1 MPQLVEAALAWDPS
15 RSKGPALRLTV
26 GTVFQCHWNNRG
38 CPWVPELYKNASPPT
53 YVPFFY
59 YFKLLT
65 MNIYYVDAQ
74 EKCDV
79 VKH

>member
-1 MPQLVEAALAWDPS
+1 M
-15 RSKGPALRLTV
+15 
-26 GTVFQCHWNNRG
+26 
-38 CPWVPELYKNASPPT
+38 PELYKNASPPT